1 MMKKKMI
8 LSVVMAS
15 VLTVGSAAVPFEG
28 LSPFTVTASAATTSQ
43 IEQLKSDVQTIANHI
58 NYVSYIQRGKSTNRY
73 NVICAYQRTLNTLYG
88 ANLVVDGGFGPA
100 CERATKNVQSSAG
113 ISADG
118 IAGVATLRVIQAKA
132 NAYVD
137 ANTPK
142 AATVSYG
149 SMSCPS
155 TLTQGNS
162 YYLKGTVTS
171 SGAPISS
178 FKGEILSGNA
188 VVMSKTI
195 YPNAYSVNIAYSA
208 VDGGLTFG
216 KLNPGSYT
224 LRYTATAGG
233 TTKTYTQNFTVQ
245 AKKAT
250 ISFNS
255 MTSPSNIN
263 QGKSFVLSGTIKTTN
278 QPIYS
283 ITAQIKNSSNSVVMS
298 KTVYPNSYSYSIAYS
313 AIDSALKFGTIPA
326 GNYSLVYTVTAA
338 DGTTSSK
345 TYPFTVKGTTSV
357 INVSSGSS
365 ANASKLVQIAKT
377 DIGKT
382 AAQMGFASNE
392 AWCAKTTGRWLAN
405 TGINLGSTPT
415 VNNVVERLVDR
426 GYSSSAYV
434 FKDTKGVFTSGN
446 LYNLYGS
453 GKVQKIENRNDVTL
467 QPGDVICW
475 KWQNSTYTNYDH
487 IGIVVSYNPTTKKI
501 TTLEGN
507 AGEGTV
513 STRKVCYCE
522 RNFDSTVVAV
532 VRLK

>member
-1 MMKKKMI
+1 MMMKKKMI
-8 LSVVMAS
+8 LSVIMAG
-15 VLTVGSAAVPFEG
+15 VLTAGSAAVTFKGIDNPF
-28 LSPFTVTASAATTSQ
+28 SITASAATTSQ
-43 IEQLKSDVQTIANHI
+43 IQQLQSDVQTIANHI

-73 NVICAYQRTLNTLYG
+73 NVVCALQRTLNTLYG
-88 ANLVVDGGFGPA
+88 ANLSVDGGFGPA
-100 CERATKNVQSSAG
+100 SENAVKNVQRNAG
-113 ISADG
+113 IAVDG
-118 IAGVATLRVIQAKA
+118 IAGAGTLRVIQTKA
-132 NAYVD
+132 NAYIN
-137 ANTPK
+137 ANTS
-142 AATVSYG
+142 ATVSFN
-149 SMSCPS
+149 SMNCPT

-162 YYLKGTVTS
+162 YYLGGTITS

-178 FKGEILSGNA
+178 FKGEILSGNT

-195 YPNAYSVNIAYSA
+195 YPNAYSVNIGYSA
-208 VDGGLTFG
+208 VDSCLTFG
-216 KLNPGSYT
+216 KLNAGSYT
-224 LRYTATAGG
+224 LRYTATAGS
-233 TTKTYTQNFTVQ
+233 TTKTYTQAFTVQ
-245 AKKAT
+245 SKKAT

-255 MTSPSNIN
+255 MSAPSSIS
-263 QGKSFVLSGTIKTTN
+263 QGKSFYLSGTIKTTN

-283 ITAQIKNSSNSVVMS
+283 ITAQIKNSSNSVVIS
-298 KTVYPNSYSYSIAYS
+298 KTVYPNSYSYAIGYS
-313 AIDSALKFGTIPA
+313 AIDTAMKFGSLSG
-326 GNYSLVYTVTAA
+326 GNYTLTYNVTAT
-338 DGTTSSK
+338 DGTTASK
-345 TYPFTVKGTTSV
+345 TYSFTVNGAAPV

-365 ANASKLVQIAKT
+365 ANASKLVQAAKA

-405 TGINLGSTPT
+405 IGINLESTPI
-415 VNNVVERLVDR
+415 VNNVVERLVSY
-426 GYSSSAYV
+426 GYSSTAYV

-467 QPGDVICW
+467 LPGDVICW
-475 KWQNSTYTNYDH
+475 KWQNSTNTNYDH
-487 IGIVVSYNPTTKKI
+487 IGIVVSYDPATKKI

-507 AGEGTV
+507 AGEGTT